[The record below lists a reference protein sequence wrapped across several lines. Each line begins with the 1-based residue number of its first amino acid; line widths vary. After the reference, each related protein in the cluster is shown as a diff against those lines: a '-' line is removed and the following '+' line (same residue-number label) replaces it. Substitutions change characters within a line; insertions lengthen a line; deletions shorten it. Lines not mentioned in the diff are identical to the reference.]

1 LEWVDI
7 TTYRALFFCDYVKK
21 QRKNTVKTGG
31 VFHISKGYF
40 GDNFPLQTAKNP
52 PENSVILSPKKRYF

>member
-1 LEWVDI
+1 
-7 TTYRALFFCDYVKK
+7 LFLGRNQPKK
-21 QRKNTVKTGG
+21 SSKMQQKNTVKTGG